1 MIRVCT
7 KYKRSLSNLVRESNL
22 NTWNRNDCR
31 HKGFTYVD
39 VIVSIAILV
48 LCMLL
53 VVFGINTYYKNM
65 QLLKVNQKLENTV
78 RDELLLLKQ
87 TGTYVDKN
95 VDYIKITYESIET
108 EIYEHKVIETVRIK
122 VEDEETG
129 AKREYTAAFQ
139 K

>member
-1 MIRVCT
+1 MRACT
-7 KYKRSLSNLVRESNL
+7 KYKRSLSNLVKQSSL
-22 NTWNRNDCR
+22 NTHNKGERR

-39 VIVSIAILV
+39 VIASIAILV

-87 TGTYVDKN
+87 TKTYADKN
-95 VDYIKITYESIET
+95 VEHMKITYESIET

-129 AKREYTAAFQ
+129 AKREYTAVFQ